1 MELSKIL
8 SISGRPGLYKMVGES
23 KNGLIVESLSDGKKF
38 PVFAHERVSSL
49 KEISI
54 YTETDDVSLRKVLKK
69 IEEAL
74 DSKPVDNQKKAS
86 ASELKS
92 LFGQII
98 PDYDKDAVY
107 VSDIKKVF
115 TWYNLLLEKDL
126 LDFPEEEEEEG
137 NTEEEQAEDNE
148 QKNSE
153 EEKED

>member
-23 KNGLIVESLSDGKKF
+23 KNGLIVESLADGKKF

-54 YTETDDVSLRKVLKK
+54 YTETDDISLRKVLKK
-69 IEEAL
+69 IEEIQ
-74 DSKPVDNQKKAS
+74 SGKPVDNPKKAS
-86 ASELKS
+86 GNELKS
-92 LFGQII
+92 LFEQVV

-115 TWYNLLLEKDL
+115 TWYNLLLEKDM
-126 LDFPEEEEEEG
+126 LDFPEEEEE
-137 NTEEEQAEDNE
+137 NAEEETPEEKDQEPDT
-148 QKNSE
+148 E
-153 EEKED
+153 EEKEG

>member
-23 KNGLIVESLSDGKKF
+23 KNGLIVESLADGKKF

-54 YTETDDVSLRKVLKK
+54 YTETDDISLRIVLKK
-69 IEEAL
+69 IEEVL
-74 DSKPVDNQKKAS
+74 EGKPVDNPKKAS
-86 ASELKS
+86 GNELKS
-92 LFGQII
+92 LFEQIV

-115 TWYNLLLEKDL
+115 TWYNLLLEKDM
-126 LDFPEEEEEEG
+126 LDFPEEDEEESTGEELTENDGQEPAEG
-137 NTEEEQAEDNE
+137 
-148 QKNSE
+148 
-153 EEKED
+153 EKED